1 MCFSFQLL
9 IVAFLAQ
16 FINVTQYGCK
26 YHTRLL
32 VFLVVFVCYCHARF
46 VRLHIVHV
54 RSRPSPGVIVA
65 GCVASRR
72 CWIGMGTTISAS
84 TGVAALACASSGHH
98 TVATQCT
105 VTSCLS
111 STVTPWQEV
120 ILTTW
125 EGPTD
130 EELLSSTPAPPVVPT
145 AVQTPPVAPPVVPTE
160 SGRQNKNKIW
170 GGPMRA
176 KASTSSTSTQA
187 PTPAQTPAA
196 ASSSSTQA
204 PTPAQTP
211 AAASSFPTLL
221 RLRCDS
227 DTAPTPTQPEQ
238 YDWQSQS
245 WQW

>member
-1 MCFSFQLL
+1 MKVFGLGFHSVFFVSALDCRFPGS
-9 IVAFLAQ
+9 I
-16 FINVTQYGCK
+16 CK
-26 YHTRLL
+26 CDTVRLQMLHHTRLL

-120 ILTTW
+120 ILTTGK
-125 EGPTD
+125 GP
-130 EELLSSTPAPPVVPT
+130 
-145 AVQTPPVAPPVVPTE
+145 
-160 SGRQNKNKIW
+160 
-170 GGPMRA
+170 PMR
-176 KASTSSTSTQA
+176 
-187 PTPAQTPAA
+187 
-196 ASSSSTQA
+196 
-204 PTPAQTP
+204 
-211 AAASSFPTLL
+211 SFCRQHRHRQSFRLQFRRRQLL
-221 RLRCDS
+221 R
-227 DTAPTPTQPEQ
+227 Q
-238 YDWQSQS
+238 
-245 WQW
+245 

>member
-1 MCFSFQLL
+1 MVLDWDGLYYQCVNRCGCTGMHFALAPHSCDAVHREFLPFQ
-9 IVAFLAQ
+9 
-16 FINVTQYGCK
+16 Y
-26 YHTRLL
+26 R
-32 VFLVVFVCYCHARF
+32 HA
-46 VRLHIVHV
+46 
-54 RSRPSPGVIVA
+54 VA
-65 GCVASRR
+65 G
-72 CWIGMGTTISAS
+72 GYFDN
-84 TGVAALACASSGHH
+84 
-98 TVATQCT
+98 
-105 VTSCLS
+105 
-111 STVTPWQEV
+111 
-120 ILTTW
+120 W

-130 EELLSSTPAPPVVPT
+130 EELLSSTPAPPVVQT